1 MRRLTLFALGM
12 TVLLFASP
20 AFAFQCPKLVNQINS
35 AVSNRFDNAAATA
48 RASAAQADALH
59 KAGKH
64 AEAVKAAKDG
74 LAALGIQ
81 S

>member
-1 MRRLTLFALGM
+1 MRRLIVLVLGSA
-12 TVLLFASP
+12 VLLTAAP
-20 AFAFQCPKLVNQINS
+20 ALAFQCPKLVNQINAS
-35 AVSNRFDNAAATA
+35 IGNRFDAAASTA
-48 RASAAQADALH
+48 RTAAAEADALH

-64 AEAVKAAKDG
+64 AEAEKAAKAG